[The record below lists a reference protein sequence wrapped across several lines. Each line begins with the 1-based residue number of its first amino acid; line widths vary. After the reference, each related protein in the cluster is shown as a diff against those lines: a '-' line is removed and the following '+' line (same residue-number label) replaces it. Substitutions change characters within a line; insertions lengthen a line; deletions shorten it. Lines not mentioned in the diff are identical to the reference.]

1 MQEAKILV
9 VEDEPTLREMLCDA
23 LGLSGYTPVPA
34 TDGFAA
40 IQILKTTTFD
50 LIVTDVNM
58 PKVDGYELIE
68 RLREKGDQTPV
79 IFLTARNEKPDVAR
93 GLKIGADDYVTKP
106 FGLEELTLRVAAIL
120 RRTRV
125 RNLESENL
133 ICGPISINLSSYEVK
148 VGQKFVEL
156 TPTEFR
162 LLVYLVENK
171 NKVLTKHALLDEIW
185 GLGFVDTSGVVDT
198 FISYLRKKLHIE
210 GYEGIKTVRGIGFQI
225 VDKQ

>member
-1 MQEAKILV
+1 
-9 VEDEPTLREMLCDA
+9 
-23 LGLSGYTPVPA
+23 
-34 TDGFAA
+34 
-40 IQILKTTTFD
+40 
-50 LIVTDVNM
+50 
-58 PKVDGYELIE
+58 
-68 RLREKGDQTPV
+68 
-79 IFLTARNEKPDVAR
+79 
-93 GLKIGADDYVTKP
+93 VTKP